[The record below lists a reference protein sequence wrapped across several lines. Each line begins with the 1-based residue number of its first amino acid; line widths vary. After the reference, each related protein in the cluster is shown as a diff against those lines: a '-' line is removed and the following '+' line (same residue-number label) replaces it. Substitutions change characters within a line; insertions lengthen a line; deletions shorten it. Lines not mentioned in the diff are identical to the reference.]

1 MERAILLTVKMDK
14 DKATWDVVER
24 QREFKELA
32 LTAGADVLSEDLCHR
47 DMPTPDL
54 YIGEG
59 KAQELSDAA
68 RAHEADLVIFNN
80 DLSGTQH
87 RNLERVLETK
97 VVDRTQLILDIFARH
112 AYSPEGKAQVELAQ
126 LEYLLPRLAGKG
138 TALSRLGAGIGTR
151 GPGEQKLEEDRRRIR
166 ERIRLL
172 KAELKDLG
180 YRRDMRRKKR
190 REVSVP
196 TVTLVGYTN
205 AGKST
210 LFNALTGSAQA
221 VSRGLFTT
229 LDPLSRHIALPN
241 HQRAVLSDTVGF
253 IRDLPAHL
261 IEAFK
266 ATLEEVGEADLLLRV
281 MDVSSPRWQEHADA
295 VDEVLETLGAL
306 EKYAIPVLNKIDL
319 LEDPRIL
326 ERLQRDLPESVA
338 ISALQKAN
346 LEKLL
351 EKMQQALTGY
361 FEEVSLVLPHAQR
374 GLVDVLYREGQVL
387 EIAYLEDGIHVRAE
401 LPYVAAQK
409 FRKLAQ
415 K

>member
-295 VDEVLETLGAL
+295 VNEVLETLGAL